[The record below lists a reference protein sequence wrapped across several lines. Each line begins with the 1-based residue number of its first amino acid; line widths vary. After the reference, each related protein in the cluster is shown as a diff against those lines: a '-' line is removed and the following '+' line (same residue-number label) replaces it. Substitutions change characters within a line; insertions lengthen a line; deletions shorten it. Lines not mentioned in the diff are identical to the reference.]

1 MATSPIPF
9 ELGLSTSTTSAATG
23 GTIGDSIQ
31 YGFGDRFGLIKML
44 ALIGGAALIVWLW
57 RRK

>member
-1 MATSPIPF
+1 MAGGAVPF
-9 ELGLSTSTTSAATG
+9 ELGLTTTTTSAATG

-31 YGFGDRFGLIKML
+31 YGFADKFGLVKML
-44 ALIGGAALIVWLW
+44 ALVGGAALIVWLW